1 MPLYYFDFN
10 YNKKRNITMGMISSE
25 ALANDM
31 GLSHKAVKKLIL
43 DKNIQGIPSG
53 SSHMD
58 AGKTQRMVLVDEE
71 SFHSKLQGSVGT
83 FRRKKK
89 KDEAKKKTTK

>member
-43 DKNIQGIPSG
+43 DKNIQGIPTPFNMARRRQIINRINNQSLDRG
-53 SSHMD
+53 RIN
-58 AGKTQRMVLVDEE
+58 QREMNDDE
-71 SFHSKLQGSVGT
+71 S
-83 FRRKKK
+83 
-89 KDEAKKKTTK
+89 

>member
-1 MPLYYFDFN
+1 MA
-10 YNKKRNITMGMISSE
+10 MISSE
-25 ALANDM
+25 ALAGEM

-43 DKNIQGIPSG
+43 DFNVKGIPSG
-53 SSHMD
+53 SSSMD

-71 SFHSKLQGSVGT
+71 SFHSSLSGSVKS

-89 KDEAKKKTTK
+89 TSYTKKK

>member
-1 MPLYYFDFN
+1 MA
-10 YNKKRNITMGMISSE
+10 MISSE
-25 ALANDM
+25 ALAGEM

-43 DKNIQGIPSG
+43 DFNVKGIPSG
-53 SSHMD
+53 SSSMD

-71 SFHSKLQGSVGT
+71 SFHSSLSGSVKS

-89 KDEAKKKTTK
+89 TSHTKKK

>member
-1 MPLYYFDFN
+1 MA
-10 YNKKRNITMGMISSE
+10 MISSE
-25 ALANDM
+25 ALASEM

-43 DKNIQGIPSG
+43 DFNVKGIPSG
-53 SSHMD
+53 SSSMD

-71 SFHSKLQGSVGT
+71 SFHSSLSGSVKS

-89 KDEAKKKTTK
+89 GASKKK